1 MSAPWGTLRG
11 MGDAAKVIHWNGTD
25 LPPELASVPPGDY
38 RIEPVDRTD
47 DEPGDDLP
55 PETQARIRAGMASI
69 AAGKGIPLTEVDAR
83 LRATIAAARA
93 R

>member
-1 MSAPWGTLRG
+1 
-11 MGDAAKVIHWNGTD
+11 MGDAAKVIHWNGRD
-25 LPPELASVPPGDY
+25 VPPALAALPPGDY
-38 RIEPVDRTD
+38 RIEPVEAAD

-69 AAGKGIPLTEVDAR
+69 AAGKGIPLDEVDAR